1 MAAERNAFAVVVFSI
16 FGVDIVV
23 VAAETAVAFADSAEL
38 EVVVVAAAAAVWH
51 NTTAAI
57 VGFVADIHHVALV
70 VGFACARN
78 TQSDTSGR
86 LHGIP
91 RPSLSGQLSGQLFR
105 AFQPIRCVGP
115 KLFHGPL
122 SPGSIPG
129 SFFAHFNPFDASV
142 QS

>member
-23 VAAETAVAFADSAEL
+23 VVAAAETAVAFADSAEL
-38 EVVVVAAAAAVWH
+38 EVVVVAAATAVWH

-57 VGFVADIHHVALV
+57 VGFVADIHHIALA

-78 TQSDTSGR
+78 PQSDTSGR

-91 RPSLSGQLSGQLFR
+91 QPSLSYRHSEQLFR
-105 AFQPIRCVGP
+105 AFQPIRC
-115 KLFHGPL
+115 L
-122 SPGSIPG
+122 
-129 SFFAHFNPFDASV
+129 V

>member
-23 VAAETAVAFADSAEL
+23 VVVVAAETAVAFADSVEL
-38 EVVVVAAAAAVWH
+38 EVVAAVAAAAVWH

-57 VGFVADIHHVALV
+57 VGFVADIHHIALA

-78 TQSDTSGR
+78 PQSDTSGR

-91 RPSLSGQLSGQLFR
+91 QPSLSHRHSEQLFR

-115 KLFHGPL
+115 KLKFY
-122 SPGSIPG
+122 
-129 SFFAHFNPFDASV
+129 
-142 QS
+142 

>member
-38 EVVVVAAAAAVWH
+38 EVVVAAAAAAAVLH

-57 VGFVADIHHVALV
+57 VGFVADIHHIALA

-78 TQSDTSGR
+78 PQSDTSGR

-91 RPSLSGQLSGQLFR
+91 RPSLTDRHSEQLFR
-105 AFQPIRCVGP
+105 AFQPIRCVDP
-115 KLFHGPL
+115 KLKF
-122 SPGSIPG
+122 IN
-129 SFFAHFNPFDASV
+129 FMQKFN
-142 QS
+142 